1 MSQFVI
7 YLEDDTQDIALETT
21 LSRSGMTV
29 FRCETAGMGGASDQA
44 QLDFATAHGY
54 VLYTAN
60 VKDFAVL
67 HRQTIESGRSHAG
80 IIYRTK
86 QRYSVGEQARRI
98 LHIWQTLSAAEMV
111 NRYESISQWDE
122 TAQGR

>member
-1 MSQFVI
+1 
-7 YLEDDTQDIALETT
+7 
-21 LSRSGMTV
+21 MTV
-29 FRCETAGMGGASDQA
+29 LRCETSGMGGESDQA

-67 HRQTIESGRSHAG
+67 HRQTVESGRSHAG

-98 LHIWQTLSAAEMV
+98 LRLWAALSAEEMV
-111 NRYESISQWDE
+111 NRYESISQWGE
-122 TAQGR
+122 PAER